1 MLEAFPEYFRA
12 LADEYPR
19 WNFIFFYD
27 EFQWNRLVS
36 GFKNTVW
43 LSIACVIFSVIIG
56 IGGAWL
62 QGSPNRFLRAFVQGY
77 IQFFRNTP
85 PFVQLL
91 FFITDV
97 SKAIKTTSLRMQARD
112 GLLTEQHNQMTTL
125 VSTIQLMAGRDGEYS
140 ARLLAESQ
148 CSLSDDERGCT
159 NEDFENSEE
168 VSFKGFQLKHR
179 HNSRY
184 KPLSELR
191 FGIVTA
197 LETELKKYFPEHEFG
212 DFKVLRPQTFPKDL
226 AGVTFHGIAELPNL
240 ARYVCTTSHEYC
252 WIGDSIR
259 NETPSR

>member
-1 MLEAFPEYFRA
+1 MDSVIEGYPVLVGNLKEIAEDHVNFDSKSRA
-12 LADEYPR
+12 MAKGLADTLTDR
-19 WNFIFFYD
+19 D
-27 EFQWNRLVS
+27 
-36 GFKNTVW
+36 
-43 LSIACVIFSVIIG
+43 
-56 IGGAWL
+56 
-62 QGSPNRFLRAFVQGY
+62 
-77 IQFFRNTP
+77 
-85 PFVQLL
+85 FVQLL

-240 ARYVCTTSHEYC
+240 ARYVCTTSHEYPDC
-252 WIGDSIR
+252 WPFR
-259 NETPSR
+259 APS